1 MTNFARGYVP
11 AAAVR
16 GRAVALAR
24 SDLPLYLAM
33 MGLLVLLWAGMFFA
47 IGMTGMAG
55 DLGAG
60 EAGRKAAQVACENQH
75 TRAPGELLRCK
86 LPEARRHPIDI

>member
-1 MTNFARGYVP
+1 MFYLARGYVP
-11 AAAVR
+11 RAAVR
-16 GRAVALAR
+16 GRAVAIAR

-55 DLGAG
+55 GAG
-60 EAGRKAAQVACENQH
+60 EAGRTAAQVACENQH